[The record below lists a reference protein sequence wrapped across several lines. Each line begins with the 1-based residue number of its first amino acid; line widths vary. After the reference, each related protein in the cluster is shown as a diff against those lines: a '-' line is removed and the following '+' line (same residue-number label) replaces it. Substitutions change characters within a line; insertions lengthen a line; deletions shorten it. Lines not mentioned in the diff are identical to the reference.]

1 MTAAAP
7 AATSR
12 LYYEPKIS
20 VLARPVF
27 AAPDHLDVNWIGES
41 TRFLGALAARE
52 YNILC

>member
-12 LYYEPKIS
+12 FYYEPKIS

-27 AAPDHLDVNWIGES
+27 AAPEHLDVNWIGES
-41 TRFLGALAARE
+41 TDGER
-52 YNILC
+52 